1 MKKPSMMLGSIVLA
15 IVALWL
21 GGFVAGYIVPM
32 IPVTTSWVPQILTA
46 MIQIIVLTVFG
57 LVAGKQDIMTLVIGG
72 LIIFVAGIAGNFFV
86 GFANLAGFYATIVI
100 LVIQTVALMWAGYLG
115 KGTKP
120 KLKA

>member
-1 MKKPSMMLGSIVLA
+1 MMLGSIVLA

-32 IPVTTSWVPQILTA
+32 IPTTTPWVPAIITA

-57 LVAGKQDIMTLVIGG
+57 LVAGKQDIMTLVVGG
-72 LIIFVAGIAGNFFV
+72 LLIFVAGIAGNFFTSY
-86 GFANLAGFYATIVI
+86 ANLTGFYATIVV
-100 LVIQTVALMWAGYLG
+100 LVVQTVALMWAGYLG
-115 KGTKP
+115 KGSKP

>member
-1 MKKPSMMLGSIVLA
+1 MLGSIVLA

-32 IPVTTSWVPQILTA
+32 IPITTSWVPQILTA
-46 MIQIIVLTVFG
+46 MIQIIVLTIFG
-57 LVAGKQDIMTLVIGG
+57 LVAVKQDIMTLVIGG
-72 LIIFVAGIAGNFFV
+72 LIIFVAGIVGNFFV

-100 LVIQTVALMWAGYLG
+100 LVIQTVVLMWAGYLG